1 MSAPKRGFNQP
12 TITLRPKITVKPI
25 PSQPMQGA
33 ASLRTAA
40 EKRKRSLEI
49 PDSDVESVEP
59 PSHPGKVITIPRL
72 C

>member
-1 MSAPKRGFNQP
+1 
-12 TITLRPKITVKPI
+12 
-25 PSQPMQGA
+25 MQGA